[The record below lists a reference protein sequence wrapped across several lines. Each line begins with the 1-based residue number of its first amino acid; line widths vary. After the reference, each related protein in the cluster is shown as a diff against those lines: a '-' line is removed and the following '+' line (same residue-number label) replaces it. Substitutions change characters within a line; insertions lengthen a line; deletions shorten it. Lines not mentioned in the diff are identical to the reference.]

1 MADPLVDE
9 QRRNLS
15 AFVRA
20 FAEDESRYE
29 RGERMMLEMMTEML
43 EQLGPAGLET
53 SLKLVAFNS
62 NSFRQS
68 EENWPALTTVK
79 GTTIRFH
86 YVIPKEVDSMAE
98 WLAPP
103 EDPAPDAA
111 ALMHEF
117 MCNRPLTRLA
127 LENGAT
133 ILIARYTD
141 LGEALPEIETN
152 LARCLY
158 EIERTLRY
166 RIPVPSH
173 FRTARGFGLMT
184 DADSARIEAAIRAA
198 RSPQTRRAYVTQ
210 WSAWAS

>member
-1 MADPLVDE
+1 MVRSTTERNPRAKCQPVPDLPTLLRGYLVG
-9 QRRNLS
+9 LTLG
-15 AFVRA
+15 ALPFVPA

-29 RGERMMLEMMTEML
+29 RGERVMLEMMTEVL

-68 EENWPALTTVK
+68 EENWPALTIVK

-86 YVIPKEVDSMAE
+86 YVIPKEADSMAE

-152 LARCLY
+152 LARCSM
-158 EIERTLRY
+158 R
-166 RIPVPSH
+166 
-173 FRTARGFGLMT
+173 
-184 DADSARIEAAIRAA
+184 
-198 RSPQTRRAYVTQ
+198 
-210 WSAWAS
+210 

>member
-1 MADPLVDE
+1 
-9 QRRNLS
+9 
-15 AFVRA
+15 
-20 FAEDESRYE
+20 
-29 RGERMMLEMMTEML
+29 ML

-86 YVIPKEVDSMAE
+86 YVIPKEADSMAE
-98 WLAPP
+98 WLASP

-152 LARCLY
+152 LARCSM
-158 EIERTLRY
+158 R
-166 RIPVPSH
+166 
-173 FRTARGFGLMT
+173 
-184 DADSARIEAAIRAA
+184 
-198 RSPQTRRAYVTQ
+198 
-210 WSAWAS
+210 